1 MKAALR
7 RLNRRL
13 NADAY
18 DLLCAEI
25 VRLHAENETLCCEN
39 ETLRSQLAWAED
51 CAERWREDA
60 VSALNGQAEATGGT
74 VGLTLSG
81 HVMVVGGTQHG

>member
-25 VRLHAENETLCCEN
+25 ARLHAENETLCCEN

-51 CAERWREDA
+51 CAERWRTDA
-60 VSALNGQAEATGGT
+60 IEAINAAGAEP
-74 VGLTLSG
+74 GLTMNGRLVACTPAG
-81 HVMVVGGTQHG
+81 AAA